1 MIIINKSTI
10 NPTDIQASDI
20 TPRELF
26 ENRREFIKKSG
37 LGLISGSASIF
48 SAKSHAANIVN
59 GETKG
64 AGLLIG
70 RANAPVTAEKAA
82 VKASSI
88 YVPRQKITGYSK
100 TVYGADEKLTKYENV
115 TTYNNYYE
123 FGTDKADPA
132 IESTRFKPRPWAIS
146 IEGEVKK
153 AKTISIEELMKLAPL
168 EERIY
173 RMRCVEGWSMVIPWI
188 GLPLASLVKW
198 AEPTGNA
205 KYIEFTSANDTST
218 MPGAREAVLD
228 WPYVEGLRMDEAT
241 NPLTLLAVGLYG
253 EVLPNQNG
261 APVRLV
267 TPWKYGFKGAKA
279 IVKIRFVDKMPL
291 TTWAKSG
298 PTEYGFY
305 ANVNPN
311 VDHPRWT
318 QSSEKRIGAG
328 LFAGRIKTQMFNGY
342 SEQVGQMYASLDL
355 KKYF

>member
-1 MIIINKSTI
+1 MIITSKSAT
-10 NPTDIQASDI
+10 NPSNIQPSEI
-20 TPRELF
+20 TPREIF
-26 ENRREFIKKSG
+26 EDRRTFIKAAGFG
-37 LGLISGSASIF
+37 LAAASTSLF
-48 SAKSHAANIVN
+48 SAKSHAATLAG

-64 AGLLIG
+64 AGVLIG
-70 RANAPVTAEKAA
+70 RANAPATTEKVAA
-82 VKASSI
+82 K
-88 YVPRQKITGYSK
+88 YVPRQKITGYTK
-100 TVYGADEKLTKYENV
+100 TAYGADEKPTKYEDV

-132 IESTRFKPRPWAIS
+132 IEATLFKPRPWAVT

-168 EERIY
+168 EERIC

-205 KYIEFTSANDTST
+205 KYIEFISANDPQT
-218 MPGAREAVLD
+218 MPGARVPVLP
-228 WPYVEGLRMDEAT
+228 WPYVEGLRLDEAT

-279 IVKIRFVDKMPL
+279 IVKIRFVEKMPL
-291 TTWAKSG
+291 TTWVKAG
-298 PTEYGFY
+298 PSEYGFF

-318 QSSEKRIGAG
+318 QSSEKRIGGG

-342 SEQVGQMYASLDL
+342 SEQVGQMYAGLDL